1 MTTKAKGC
9 VKLRRI
15 SKLREYYKAGY
26 YRVEAN
32 KKRRLATIVRNFP
45 EDLQAQTLLAKLAGE
60 PKLAGALTAIVGS
73 AKKRP
78 GKIKAAQLRRQKMER
93 KHSGQTIISQPS
105 V

>member
-1 MTTKAKGC
+1 MATPKGC

-15 SKLREYYKAGY
+15 SKLKEYYKANY

-45 EDLQAQTLLAKLAGE
+45 EDLQAQTLLAKLAGQS
-60 PKLAGALTAIVGS
+60 KLDGALTALTGS

-78 GKIKAAQLRRQKMER
+78 VKIAKAQARRDKLER
-93 KHSGQTIISQPS
+93 KQHGIQ
-105 V
+105 